1 MITQVTVSK
10 EHLVEGLREWAAI
23 LLMFAGLAS
32 LAHCNQGCQVAK
44 DSMNDPAHNY
54 ATEIIAC
61 AATAGYPSV
70 YDRDSDMRCRG
81 KVDQKYG
88 VGAYRDAGAGK

>member
-1 MITQVTVSK
+1 MTPVRISVKSIHDTARDM
-10 EHLVEGLREWAAI
+10 LVCMAVFVGLS
-23 LLMFAGLAS
+23 S
-32 LAHCNQGCQVAK
+32 LAHCSSGCQEAK
-44 DSMNDPAHNY
+44 DSLDDPAHNY
-54 ATEIIAC
+54 ATEIVAC

-88 VGAYRDAGAGK
+88 VGAYRDAGADR

>member
-1 MITQVTVSK
+1 MTHVKISYEVIRNTCRDMLFCMGVFGALSM
-10 EHLVEGLREWAAI
+10 A
-23 LLMFAGLAS
+23 
-32 LAHCNQGCQVAK
+32 AHCGTGCTPVR
-44 DSMNDPAHNY
+44 DSLNDPAHNY

-81 KVDQKYG
+81 KVDAKYG
-88 VGAYRDAGAGK
+88 VGQYRDAGSDR